1 MADKPKDPKE
11 WREWARAKLEE
22 LANNADEDKNRISAA
37 IGLLRSLDAELA
49 PLSRAADASPASPAQ
64 PKSRAYLEAL
74 AQEISSELESLD
86 KKSH

>member
-49 PLSRAADASPASPAQ
+49 PLSRAADASPASPTQ
-64 PKSRAYLEAL
+64 PKSRAYLEAVR
-74 AQEISSELESLD
+74 AECEAELGELD
-86 KKSH
+86 KKAH